1 MAVAMAVATAEGL
14 EAAAAAAPARA
25 PLAASRVPVEIA
37 VRSTDSGAPLAAQV
51 RLIAVGSGG
60 VETVQFADVH
70 GTTLLR
76 LPGGEWEV
84 EVRAPGHRPLTAR
97 LVVGPEAPRSW
108 SFELES
114 LVEDGRDTLPE
125 ALPGEALLAG
135 MVRASESGEPLAGV
149 RIAVVGGASTE
160 SDEAGRYQ
168 LAIPAREASGTGPAE
183 LPTISLTASFAGRTT
198 RSLEGIL
205 AVEGTQFHRWTLT
218 PGSGVESA
226 IDAHRL
232 HAKRG
237 GVGEGA
243 DPEAGEAPGAP
254 AGLVLPPPPS
264 VRVGFA
270 DAACSTP
277 CCTTSCTAVC
287 VLPLETYVA
296 RGLNDEWI
304 SSWGFD
310 SLASG
315 AIAYRSYA
323 AYRVDHPI
331 RPSFDLCSSACCQ
344 VNDPDTSSAT
354 SAAVAATSGLLL
366 ERNGAAFQA
375 EYSAENNSW
384 DDPNDGR
391 TCSNADLSCG
401 DGAVG
406 SPALGWP
413 CLADSVALGE
423 GCFGHGRGLS
433 QWGSQRWSLD
443 GATWKW
449 ILDHYYNA
457 SGNPGGLRSAW
468 LASPAE
474 AGAGRLCPA
483 AAGPGDRIAL
493 HLAPYLHA
501 AAALP
506 GVLFGASVRAPGGAW
521 QSDPAHDS
529 PVALAP
535 GANLATREFDLP
547 AGAAAGLWDVA
558 LALWL
563 DVDAD
568 GAITA
573 ADLPLDSRLLSDL
586 LAVDP
591 QVDLLFAD
599 CFESGDTGR
608 W

>member
-1 MAVAMAVATAEGL
+1 MAMATARGL
-14 EAAAAAAPARA
+14 AADAADAESRA
-25 PLAASRVPVEIA
+25 PRRATRVPVEIA
-37 VRSTDSGAPLAAQV
+37 VRSTDLGAPLAAEL
-51 RLIAVGSGG
+51 RLVAVGSGG
-60 VETVQFADVH
+60 VETFHFADAER
-70 GTTLLR
+70 TALLR

-84 EVRAPGHRPLTAR
+84 EVQAPGHRPLSAR
-97 LVVGPEAPRSW
+97 LVVGPTLPRIW
-108 SFELES
+108 SFELEP
-114 LVEDGRDTLPE
+114 LVAGARGPRPE

-135 MVRASESGEPLAGV
+135 LVRASETGEPLAGV

-168 LAIPAREASGTGPAE
+168 LAIPAREAGSSRPAE

-198 RSLEGIL
+198 RRLEGVL
-205 AVEGTQFHRWTLT
+205 VVEGTQFHPWTLT

-232 HAKRG
+232 HAERG

-243 DPEAGEAPGAP
+243 DPAAGEVPGAP

-270 DAACSTP
+270 DAGCSVP
-277 CCTTSCTAVC
+277 CCTAACTAVC

-384 DDPNDGR
+384 DDPDDGR

-406 SPALGWP
+406 SPALAWP

-443 GATWKW
+443 GATWRW

-474 AGAGRLCPA
+474 AGAGRLCPP

-493 HLAPYLHA
+493 HLAPLLHA

-547 AGAAAGLWDVA
+547 GGAAAGLWDVA

-573 ADLPLDSRLLSDL
+573 ADLPLDSRVLSDL
-586 LAVDP
+586 LEVDP
-591 QVDLLFAD
+591 QLDLLFAD
-599 CFESGDTGR
+599 CFESGDAGR